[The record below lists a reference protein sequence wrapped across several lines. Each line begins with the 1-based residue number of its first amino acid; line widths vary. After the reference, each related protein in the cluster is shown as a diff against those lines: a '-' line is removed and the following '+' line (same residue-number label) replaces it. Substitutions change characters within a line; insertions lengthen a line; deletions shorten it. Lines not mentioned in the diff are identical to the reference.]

1 MADSLHIGAAVSRSC
16 ADRGSPAMAGWRA
29 NPHFG
34 EEEKDLMF
42 KDKETRFWET
52 GLVLAVPLTVLIA
65 SLLGLI

>member
-1 MADSLHIGAAVSRSC
+1 
-16 ADRGSPAMAGWRA
+16 MAGWRA